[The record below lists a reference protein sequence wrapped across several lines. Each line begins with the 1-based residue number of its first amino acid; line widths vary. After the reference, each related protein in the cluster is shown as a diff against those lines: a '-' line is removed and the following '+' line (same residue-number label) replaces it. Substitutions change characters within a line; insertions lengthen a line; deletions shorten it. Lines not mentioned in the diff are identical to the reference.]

1 MPETHESK
9 HPSELEYIKI
19 AVILAVVTALEV
31 GVYYVPSFKRLLVPI
46 LLTMAV
52 VKFAMVAMWFMHLK
66 FDNRLF
72 RRFFVLGLVLALV
85 VFAIALATFSVVIP
99 DVPA

>member
-1 MPETHESK
+1 MAGT
-9 HPSELEYIKI
+9 HPSEKEYIKI
-19 AVILAVVTALEV
+19 AVILSIVTALEV
-31 GVYYVPSFKRLLVPI
+31 GVYYVPSLKRLLVPI

-52 VKFAMVAMWFMHLK
+52 VKFALVAMWFMHLK
-66 FDNRLF
+66 FDNPLF

-85 VFAIALATFSVVIP
+85 VFGIALATFSAVIP